1 MKLKGGLNQQKMKIL
16 KCPNCAR
23 EKEVEDNIIIVVC
36 AGCQIAMLP
45 LKNYKENI
53 KTQTKHL

>member
-1 MKLKGGLNQQKMKIL
+1 MKKRVDEIERRLKSTKMKIL

-45 LKNYKENI
+45 LKNYKEI
-53 KTQTKHL
+53 